1 MKKTTLNGDAQN
13 DDAVRGEALLKA
25 LGEAE
30 MVYVEEA
37 VYKKERKTPLRPRR
51 MLTAAACLAAVI
63 PLSAAVYAFGARDAL
78 RAYFTPQTEAAGALL
93 QSDETLIVD
102 DQSRQ
107 MRVDNMAA
115 DARMF
120 CFTVALNGVDRPS
133 VGETIDTVWI
143 TRDGE
148 RVTNFNKEFGAY
160 TDGFAKGSGFRAGAV
175 SLYDD
180 ADAVFM
186 VINRVPA
193 DRTIEDMAAVELTCD
208 DMVLT
213 VAVPETIT
221 KSYSAV
227 PKEGTPAIRHLSVS
241 AIGFSGTA
249 VGTDEDAVK
258 DIRLI
263 TTDGAYV
270 GGEDYTG
277 EAEDGFFGFSISVEN
292 DETGD
297 CDFFGTWAG
306 DGAVAVGILDLS
318 RYSGIRI
325 GEEDYFFEAA
335 S

>member
-133 VGETIDTVWI
+133 VGE
-143 TRDGE
+143 

-227 PKEGTPAIRHLSVS
+227 PKEGTPAICHLSVS